1 MVGCLGAIPRT
12 DQTLAGGR
20 TKGNLAAP
28 IGAVGCPPFKG
39 LVPITDLVAIAHELR
54 REVGGLPF
62 DAPVAY
68 VYNPLDYAWQPHRLY
83 LERFGGPP
91 REVLLVG
98 MNPGPFGMVQTG
110 IPFGDRD
117 LVRAWLGIEASVGQ
131 PVPQHPKRPVVGF
144 ACERGEVS
152 GQRLWGWA
160 RRRFGSPEAFFARFL
175 VVNYCPLAFLDES
188 GRNRTPDKL
197 PAAERRPL
205 FEACDRALAAT
216 VDRIDPACV
225 LGIGRFAERR
235 IRTVV
240 GDQERILGAVPHP
253 SPASPQ
259 ANRGWSELMEQALRS
274 YGIGL
279 PEGPGARPTA

>member
-1 MVGCLGAIPRT
+1 MAPLGS
-12 DQTLAGGR
+12 G
-20 TKGNLAAP
+20 
-28 IGAVGCPPFKG
+28 GCPLQRTG
-39 LVPITDLVAIAHELR
+39 PITNLVAIADELR
-54 REVGGLPF
+54 HEVGDLAF

-68 VYNPLDYAWQPHRLY
+68 VYNPLDYAWEPHRLY
-83 LERFGGPP
+83 LERFGGSP

-117 LVRAWLGIEASVGQ
+117 LVREWLGIEAPVGQ
-131 PVPQHPKRPVVGF
+131 PLQEHSQRPVAGF
-144 ACERGEVS
+144 ACKRKEVS

-175 VVNYCPLAFLDES
+175 VVNYCPLAFLEEG

-205 FEACDRALAAT
+205 FAMCDRALAAT
-216 VDRIDPACV
+216 VDRVDPACV

-235 IRTVV
+235 IRAVV
-240 GDQERILGAVPHP
+240 GEDNRTLGAVPHP

-259 ANRGWSELMEQALRS
+259 ANRGWSDLMERALRS

-279 PEGPGARPTA
+279 PEDSGTRPTG

>member
-1 MVGCLGAIPRT
+1 VASSARWTAPC
-12 DQTLAGGR
+12 
-20 TKGNLAAP
+20 KGSA
-28 IGAVGCPPFKG
+28 
-39 LVPITDLVAIAHELR
+39 PITDLVTLADELR
-54 REVGGLPF
+54 HEVGNVTF

-68 VYNPLDYAWQPHRLY
+68 VYNPLDYAWEPHRRY

-117 LVRAWLGIEASVGQ
+117 LVRDWLGIEAPVGQ
-131 PVPQHPKRPVVGF
+131 PVPQHPRRPVAGF

-175 VVNYCPLAFLDES
+175 VVNYCPLAFLDEG

-197 PAAERRPL
+197 PAAERRSL
-205 FEACDRALAAT
+205 FAACDRALAAV
-216 VDRIDPACV
+216 VDRADPVWV

-235 IRTVV
+235 IRAVV
-240 GDQERILGAVPHP
+240 EDQGRVLGAVPHP

-259 ANRGWSELMEQALRS
+259 ANQGWSELMERALRS

-279 PEGPGARPTA
+279 PEDPGTRPTA